1 MRWVIRHRFT
11 EEDVSMARRFD
22 QNKCSIDELNSISKY
37 TVLYSVCECVCVCVC
52 VWRGGGQCDSRL
64 PKQRFSRKLAKIRI
78 FQIIASELFLC
89 HFHVYELNNHM

>member
-37 TVLYSVCECVCVCVC
+37 TVLYSLCVCVCV
-52 VWRGGGQCDSRL
+52 GGGCNVIAGFL
-64 PKQRFSRKLAKIRI
+64 KQLFSRKLAKIRI
-78 FQIIASELFLC
+78 FQIIASKLFLC

>member
-37 TVLYSVCECVCVCVC
+37 TVLYSLCVCVGVFVCVC
-52 VWRGGGQCDSRL
+52 VWGGG
-64 PKQRFSRKLAKIRI
+64 A
-78 FQIIASELFLC
+78 
-89 HFHVYELNNHM
+89 M

>member
-37 TVLYSVCECVCVCVC
+37 TVLYSVCPCVYVCVCVCVC
-52 VWRGGGQCDSRL
+52 GGGGTL
-64 PKQRFSRKLAKIRI
+64 
-78 FQIIASELFLC
+78 LFFGADVQVNTNIHTYALC
-89 HFHVYELNNHM
+89 S

>member
-37 TVLYSVCECVCVCVC
+37 TALYSLCVCVCVC
-52 VWRGGGQCDSRL
+52 MCVCGGGCNVIAGFQNS
-64 PKQRFSRKLAKIRI
+64 FSRENWQKSVFSKL
-78 FQIIASELFLC
+78 
-89 HFHVYELNNHM
+89 

>member
-37 TVLYSVCECVCVCVC
+37 TVLYSLCVCVGVC
-52 VWRGGGQCDSRL
+52 VGGGGG
-64 PKQRFSRKLAKIRI
+64 A
-78 FQIIASELFLC
+78 
-89 HFHVYELNNHM
+89 M

>member
-37 TVLYSVCECVCVCVC
+37 TVLYSLCVCVGVC
-52 VWRGGGQCDSRL
+52 VWGGGAMGLQAS
-64 PKQRFSRKLAKIRI
+64 KTAFLAKTGKNPYFPNYSLKVISLS
-78 FQIIASELFLC
+78 FPCL
-89 HFHVYELNNHM
+89 

>member
-37 TVLYSVCECVCVCVC
+37 TVLYSLCVYVDVCVC
-52 VWRGGGQCDSRL
+52 GGG
-64 PKQRFSRKLAKIRI
+64 A
-78 FQIIASELFLC
+78 
-89 HFHVYELNNHM
+89 M